1 MNKKQ
6 NHELIDNDNP
16 EWTAQDI
23 KNAIPFSGLP
33 ASLREKLS
41 ARNPKKTASKV
52 TTTIQ
57 LSPDVIAAF
66 KATGTDWQI
75 RIDAA
80 LKEWLQNH
88 SPA

>member
-6 NHELIDNDNP
+6 NHELIDNENP

-23 KNAIPFSGLP
+23 KNSIPFSELP

-41 ARNPKKTASKV
+41 ARNPKKIASKV

-66 KATGTDWQI
+66 KATGTGWQT